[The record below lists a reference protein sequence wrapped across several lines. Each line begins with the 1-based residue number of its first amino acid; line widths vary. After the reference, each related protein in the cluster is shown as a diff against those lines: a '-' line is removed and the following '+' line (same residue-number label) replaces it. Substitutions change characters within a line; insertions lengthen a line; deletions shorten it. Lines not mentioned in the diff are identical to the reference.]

1 VRLPLAA
8 ENLPSSLYTPLIL
21 LLAVYVALTLVAG
34 RARSKEDTARTDR
47 FETIAFGVLLITA
60 AYTVILV
67 ISAIFSYPSRSTD
80 MVTILLVVGA
90 FFALL
95 VFVFFALAEWIP
107 HRFRGGRTER

>member
-1 VRLPLAA
+1 MLPLAA
-8 ENLPSSLYTPLIL
+8 ENLPSSLYTPLIV

-60 AYTVILV
+60 VYTVILV

-80 MVTILLVVGA
+80 MVTILIVVGA
-90 FFALL
+90 FFGLL
-95 VFVFFALAEWIP
+95 VFVFFLLAEWIP
-107 HRFRGGRTER
+107 RRFRGERAER

>member
-1 VRLPLAA
+1 VTLPLAA
-8 ENLPSSLYTPLIL
+8 ENLPSSLYTPLIVL
-21 LLAVYVALTLVAG
+21 LVVYVALTLIAG
-34 RARSKEDTARTDR
+34 RARSNDDTARTDR
-47 FETIAFGVLLITA
+47 FETIAFGVLLVTA

-95 VFVFFALAEWIP
+95 VFVFFLISEWLP
-107 HRFRGGRTER
+107 RRFRGERTER